1 MDFNTVIAKRRS
13 VRAFKTKAASW
24 RDVVEA
30 VDAARAIP
38 LAGNTTTL
46 RFLIVMEPD
55 KIAKLATF
63 ADQDW
68 IADATFVVAVCSD
81 ETLLEKAYSERG
93 RVYSR
98 QQAGAAIQTFL
109 LALVNRGLGAC
120 WVGAYNDNKV
130 RRLLDIPEHI
140 QIEALIPVGYAKA
153 QPTQKYKRSLKNLMY
168 WERWGKAEIPSFFR
182 EPSLI
187 GERR

>member
-1 MDFNTVIAKRRS
+1 MDFNSVIAHRRS

-46 RFLIVMEPD
+46 RFLITMDPD
-55 KIAKLATF
+55 KIAKLAE
-63 ADQDW
+63 
-68 IADATFVVAVCSD
+68 IAEQNWMTDASIVVAVCSD
-81 ETLLEKAYSERG
+81 ETLLEKTYGERG

-120 WVGAYNDNKV
+120 WVGAYNDKKV

-140 QIEALIPVGYAKA
+140 QVEALIPIGYAKA
-153 QPTQKYKRSLKNLMY
+153 QPTPKYKRSLKNLMY
-168 WERWGKAEIPSFFR
+168 WERWGKSEIPSFFK
-182 EPSLI
+182 EPKLTQ
-187 GERR
+187 ERR